1 MAQRTRGRS
10 RRRGWRAGVALA
22 VAAAVAV
29 GAVVIWRA
37 GGMTDGAELVEHRAE
52 ASFDDAEAATVPRD
66 APVGTDN
73 GATQDPATLVVDVD
87 GAVMSPGVYELAA
100 EGARVRDA
108 IAAAGGLAEDADT
121 TQLNLA
127 TLLQDGQK
135 VHVPRM
141 GEAPSA
147 SPTTDTAGRT
157 NAAPSGSSGSTAP
170 ININTAGEEE
180 LKQLPG
186 VGDAT
191 AAAIVRDRRE
201 HGRFASVDDLMR
213 VSGIGQKK
221 LEKLRPRICV

>member
-157 NAAPSGSSGSTAP
+157 NAAPPARQVRPPRSTSTRQAKRSSSSSPAWGMP
-170 ININTAGEEE
+170 
-180 LKQLPG
+180 
-186 VGDAT
+186 
-191 AAAIVRDRRE
+191 RR
-201 HGRFASVDDLMR
+201 RPS
-213 VSGIGQKK
+213 SGIGGSTGASHPSMISCAS
-221 LEKLRPRICV
+221 RA